1 MHSNVTIT
9 NVSCLHFS
17 WATVFVQ
24 FEVPIFSLL
33 ITATQKTMQNVEI
46 GVVWGLWFAR
56 LLEHITIQ

>member
-46 GVVWGLWFAR
+46 GVV
-56 LLEHITIQ
+56 